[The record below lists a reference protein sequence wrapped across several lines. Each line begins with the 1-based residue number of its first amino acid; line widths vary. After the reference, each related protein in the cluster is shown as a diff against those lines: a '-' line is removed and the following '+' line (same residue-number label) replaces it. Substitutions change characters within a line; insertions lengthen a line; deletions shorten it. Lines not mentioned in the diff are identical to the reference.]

1 MKQCRDTDPATLYRK
16 CWKYVVD
23 CTMANCWHLRRE
35 ESEDITSQAF
45 CELLNNDKT
54 NLQNWVWMAKMRGRW
69 HYQTQYLRY
78 QPSGSLADMRD
89 SRASQPDGCEVFHP
103 VQLLKRKDAK
113 AAFALMMQGWN
124 RAEVAKQLN
133 RHPVGVT
140 KMMERLRNRCK
151 KYLKK
156 DIAIYKGLQTE

>member
-16 CWKYVVD
+16 CWKYVVA
-23 CTMANCWHLRRE
+23 CTMASCPHLRRDDA
-35 ESEDITSQAF
+35 EDMTSQAF
-45 CELLNNDKT
+45 YELMVNGKT
-54 NLQNWVWMAKMRGRW
+54 NLQNWIWMAKKRGRM
-69 HYQTQYLRY
+69 HYHRQYLRY
-78 QPSGSLADMRD
+78 QPSGSLADMID

-140 KMMERLRNRCK
+140 KMMERLRNKCK
-151 KYLKK
+151 QYLEK

>member
-23 CTMANCWHLRRE
+23 CTMANCSHLRRE

-69 HYQTQYLRY
+69 HYQT
-78 QPSGSLADMRD
+78 
-89 SRASQPDGCEVFHP
+89 
-103 VQLLKRKDAK
+103 
-113 AAFALMMQGWN
+113 
-124 RAEVAKQLN
+124 
-133 RHPVGVT
+133 
-140 KMMERLRNRCK
+140 
-151 KYLKK
+151 
-156 DIAIYKGLQTE
+156 